1 MKRRQALKL
10 ILLLGGGTV
19 AGFGGYKA
27 YHIFK
32 TPDINYLDN
41 STALLDALVDVIIP
55 ATTTPGAKEAGVGSY
70 VLTAVKANSDRKTLN
85 NFIDGLKDLQSHC
98 QSKYSKPFEQ
108 CDASQK
114 NDALL
119 HTKENDKL
127 LSGNFGKAQKKFIG
141 NTFYNILKEHTVYGY
156 CTSKMGAQQGL
167 AYDYIP
173 GAFKGCIPLQP
184 NQRSWA
190 TK

>member
-1 MKRRQALKL
+1 MKRRQAVKL

-32 TPDINYLDN
+32 TPDIAYLDN
-41 STALLDALVDVIIP
+41 SQALLDALVDVIIP
-55 ATTTPGAKEAGVGSY
+55 ATTTPGAKAAGVGSY
-70 VLTAVKANSDRKTLN
+70 VLSAVKNNCDKKTQN

-108 CDASQK
+108 CDAAQQ

-119 HTKENDKL
+119 NTQKSDKL
-127 LSGNFGKAQKKFIG
+127 LGGKLGKAQKKLAG
-141 NTFYNILKEHTVYGY
+141 NTFFNILKEFTVYGY
-156 CTSKMGAQQGL
+156 CTSKVGAQQGL

-173 GAFKGCIPLQP
+173 GSFKGCIPLQSG
-184 NQRSWA
+184 QRSWA